1 MVWTCRVHRS
11 KGQKQQWIAAFALH
25 CPPTHHP
32 YRQARHK
39 LAFALDRRVGTRM
52 KPRDISR
59 RLLGIGAAAILA
71 SSSLLT
77 PSAGLHAQGW
87 WPWSQDPPRPREPVY
102 RPPPVPVPPAATQ
115 PQANRTPGSGN
126 PVCLQLEQRLVAEGQ
141 RGNQG
146 RSQLP
151 RIDEEMR
158 QLDKAAAQS
167 QSQLERGDCYEYFLF
182 SKSLRRSPQC
192 IQAANQL
199 DASKRRLSDLS
210 IQRQQIMGSS
220 ERSFQDDIIRE
231 LARNGCGP
239 QYVQEARKRDGDG
252 SIFGGLG
259 PEDDGT
265 RSDNSFGNLPFATY
279 RTVCVRLCDGYFFP
293 VSFSTLPNHF
303 ARDADQCQSRCA
315 APVELYYH
323 QNPGGDIR
331 QAVSAKSQ
339 TPYTTLKSAF
349 KYTKEYVHGCSC
361 KEAEYVPAAGEK
373 RADAPVSGQSG
384 LASGTSQRQQSRA
397 P

>member
-1 MVWTCRVHRS
+1 MASRGKS
-11 KGQKQQWIAAFALH
+11 
-25 CPPTHHP
+25 
-32 YRQARHK
+32 RHT
-39 LAFALDRRVGTRM
+39 LAVL
-52 KPRDISR
+52 
-59 RLLGIGAAAILA
+59 AAAVLATAPLLA
-71 SSSLLT
+71 SSTDSR
-77 PSAGLHAQGW
+77 AQGW
-87 WPWSQDPPRPREPVY
+87 WPFSQDPPRPKEPVY
-102 RPPPVPVPPAATQ
+102 RPPPVPVPPPTATQ
-115 PQANRTPGSGN
+115 PPLGRAPGNGS
-126 PVCLQLEQRLVAEGQ
+126 PVCVQLEQRLVAEGQ

-146 RSQLP
+146 RSLLP
-151 RIDEEMR
+151 RIEDEMR
-158 QLDKAAAQS
+158 QLDRTVAQS
-167 QSQLERGDCYEYFLF
+167 QSQLDRGDCYEYFLF
-182 SKSLRRSPQC
+182 SKSLRRTPQC
-192 IQAANQL
+192 VQAANQL

-210 IQRQQIMGSS
+210 IQRQQIMGSN

-231 LARNGCGP
+231 LARNGCGS
-239 QYVQEARKRDGDG
+239 QYVQEARKRDAADG

-323 QNPGGDIR
+323 LNPGGDIR

-339 TPYTTLKSAF
+339 SPYTSLKSAF

-373 RADAPVSGQSG
+373 RADVPAAP
-384 LASGTSQRQQSRA
+384 AGTPPTTGSRNQSRV